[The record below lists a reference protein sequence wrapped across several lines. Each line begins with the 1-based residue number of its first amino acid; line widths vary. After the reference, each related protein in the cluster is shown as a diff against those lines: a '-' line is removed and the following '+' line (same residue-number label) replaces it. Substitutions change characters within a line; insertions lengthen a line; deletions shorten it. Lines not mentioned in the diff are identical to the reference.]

1 MLADAIH
8 VAAILIGKIM
18 MVGNLGGRGG
28 TSNGV
33 VVAVVAVV
41 AKHYSNSGEIKRLD
55 KIFYK
60 AIRIQGLVVGHKQG
74 FEDMLKTMETHRIRP
89 VVGKVFD
96 LAHSKEAFSYMASD
110 KSRFGKV
117 VIRVSTPPSKCL
129 SSSRPSPSLPA
140 ARDVTLSSKL

>member
-18 MVGNLGGRGG
+18 MVGNLGGRG
-28 TSNGV
+28 
-33 VVAVVAVV
+33 
-41 AKHYSNSGEIKRLD
+41 GEIKRLD